1 MRLRVDDIALRL
13 VSGALALSL
22 WFAVAAEKNAQA
34 PVDAPIEFRNVP
46 DRLEVVGSVPR
57 SLEVWLRGA
66 PGLVPRLKPGEVYI
80 QVDLRGAGPGPRTA
94 YIAATDVRAPY
105 ALQVAAIRPASFSF
119 VLEPSLQRTLPVKA
133 RLEGRPASGFR
144 VAGVKCE
151 PDTVIVTGPNSRVAA
166 LESIATQ
173 PVPVEQAQITL
184 VREVGLELP
193 DPLVRVVDPKPVR
206 VTAQVGPVPKESRRD
221 GSAATP

>member
-46 DRLEVVGSVPR
+46 ERLEVVGSVPR
-57 SLEVWLRGA
+57 TLEVWLRGG
-66 PGLVPRLKPGEVYI
+66 PGLVQRLKPGEVYI
-80 QVDLRGAGPGPRTA
+80 QVDLRGVPPGPRTA
-94 YIAATDVRAPY
+94 YIAATDVRVPY

-133 RLEGRPASGFR
+133 RLEGRPANGFR
-144 VAGVKCE
+144 VTAVKCE
-151 PDTVIVTGPNSRVAA
+151 PEAVIVTGPKSRVAA
-166 LESIATQ
+166 LESIVTQ
-173 PVPVEQAQITL
+173 PVPVDQAQITL

-206 VTAQVGPVPKESRRD
+206 VTAQIGPAPKESRRD
-221 GSAATP
+221 GNAANP